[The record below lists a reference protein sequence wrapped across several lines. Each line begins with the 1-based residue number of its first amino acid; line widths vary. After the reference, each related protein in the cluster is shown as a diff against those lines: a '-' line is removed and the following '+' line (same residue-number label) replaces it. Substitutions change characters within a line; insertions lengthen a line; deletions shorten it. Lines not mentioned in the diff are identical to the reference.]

1 MEKPKSEQH
10 VKVVHR
16 ALFVAFRKDVRR
28 HPGGY
33 PALASEMGRTG
44 VNAHVVLSGRF
55 NPDDLGHSPT
65 AKDILDMLETL
76 RAGYAQNVL
85 SGYGSDRVDFS
96 EQGMTEADRATFCLR
111 QIGELA
117 DVIRAKSEAVAD
129 GKVDRR
135 EHREIANLLRPL
147 LPELTAFC
155 DAVEE

>member
-1 MEKPKSEQH
+1 MKKPQTEQH
-10 VKVVHR
+10 VKVAHR
-16 ALFVAFRKDVRR
+16 KLFVAIRKDIDL

-33 PALASEMGRTG
+33 PSLAHEIGMPG
-44 VNAHVVLSGRF
+44 VNAHVRLSSMF
-55 NPDDLGHSPT
+55 NTKSTESAPT
-65 AKDILDMLETL
+65 AKTLLDMLDTL
-76 RAGYAQNVL
+76 SAGHAINVL
-85 SGYGSDRVDFS
+85 SGYGSDRMNFS
-96 EQGMTEADRATFCLR
+96 EQGMTEAERAAFCLNK
-111 QIGELA
+111 IGELA